1 MEFFKSDTKNPAYTE
16 KALTKSIRLKKMV
29 KDAKIEHFDRI
40 REKVC
45 QGGATIYFID
55 ILNNLD
61 AMGSE
66 NYNIAQVVSGK
77 NTDLIFPQN
86 LINIHFFT
94 IISCFATIFGE
105 KNEKIDR
112 VCFGTLS
119 SYAFLR
125 RKSGRGKS

>member
-1 MEFFKSDTKNPAYTE
+1 NISVIIDKMRRKQIDFSDNAVEIINRILDENISYFSESMEFFKSDVKTASYTE

-45 QGGATIYFID
+45 QGGAAIHFID

-61 AMGSE
+61 AMSSE

-77 NTDLIFPQN
+77 
-86 LINIHFFT
+86 
-94 IISCFATIFGE
+94 
-105 KNEKIDR
+105 K
-112 VCFGTLS
+112 
-119 SYAFLR
+119 Y
-125 RKSGRGKS
+125 